1 MDYYTDKNGVKSSK
15 KLDKIIDE
23 ARHYFYVTR
32 GSWKFK
38 NNTKKMFKL
47 RQRFEKE
54 VKRIGGVNYNFGDCL
69 A

>member
-1 MDYYTDKNGVKSSK
+1 MDYYIDKNGVKTSK

-32 GSWKFK
+32 GAWEFK

-54 VKRIGGVNYNFGDCL
+54 AKIIGGINYNFGDCI